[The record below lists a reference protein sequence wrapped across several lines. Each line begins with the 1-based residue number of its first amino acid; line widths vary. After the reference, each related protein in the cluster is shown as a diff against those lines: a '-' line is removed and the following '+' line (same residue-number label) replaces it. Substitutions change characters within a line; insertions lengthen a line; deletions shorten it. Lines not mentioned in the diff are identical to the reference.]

1 MWQIVCKAQGE
12 VRVVAAPWASWRTR
26 IPRVRGGEDESWIA
40 SCGGALGARSG
51 GALRDLFGRFRSG
64 SVVVFTTYFWLAF
77 PAVGLLASGVTGLAE
92 RLPVHASEEAR
103 ERELLEAIRGSG
115 EISAAAAAVETS
127 MTVAEVDRRLRELAE
142 GGHLE
147 LRVRGG
153 AIFYALWEAEER
165 QIEGVR

>member
-1 MWQIVCKAQGE
+1 MCGRSF
-12 VRVVAAPWASWRTR
+12 VRHRGRFESWRHHGH
-26 IPRVRGGEDESWIA
+26 RGGHEF
-40 SCGGALGARSG
+40 LGFA
-51 GALRDLFGRFRSG
+51 
-64 SVVVFTTYFWLAF
+64 
-77 PAVGLLASGVTGLAE
+77 AVGLLVSGVTGLAE
-92 RLPVHASEEAR
+92 RRPVHASEEAR

-153 AIFYALWEAEER
+153 AIFYALWEAEGR
-165 QIEGVR
+165 RIEGVR